1 MNNQQIFL
9 KKDSNETVN
18 LDTLI
23 VNQSLQ
29 QKEFEKLVYQNYVK
43 PNQFNVDQTLQNTD
57 QFNSKQSINIQN
69 ATFAPDTVQR
79 AQSQTIDN

>member
-1 MNNQQIFL
+1 MFQEKSFNGVRSSGRAALVNKYQIGLDMNNQQIFL

-57 QFNSKQSINIQN
+57 
-69 ATFAPDTVQR
+69 
-79 AQSQTIDN
+79 